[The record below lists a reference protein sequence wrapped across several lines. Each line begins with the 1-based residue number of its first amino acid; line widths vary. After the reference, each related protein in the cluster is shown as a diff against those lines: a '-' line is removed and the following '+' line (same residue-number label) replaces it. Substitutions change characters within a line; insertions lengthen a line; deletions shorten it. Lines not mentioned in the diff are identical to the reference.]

1 MQTRERLNTLIGI
14 RPSESDSTSL
24 MIAHSFFM
32 GMSMV
37 FFETAASALF
47 LAHYDAGALPW
58 VYLAATAVS
67 ITTGLTYTRIKDRVA
82 FAPLMTGTLLILF
95 ASVCLL
101 RLGLGL
107 AQTGWLIFAMM
118 VAYRL
123 LSILTD
129 LEYWAVAARLYDVQ
143 QSKRLFS
150 LIGSG
155 EVAARISG
163 ALSVPVLVGLIGVEN
178 LFWISAFG
186 LGACVVLLVVIFRRF
201 PDVASGAGESE
212 TTETVPK
219 DTRVMR
225 SLKSARYLRFIFML
239 AFFAVLG
246 KYFVDF
252 AFLTEMQTRSREV
265 ESLASFFGVFSG
277 ITQAINLL
285 VRFLVSGRL
294 LSRFGVRAGLLVLP
308 AAHILCT
315 VAIVV
320 TTSIPLPIVVFW
332 LVISNQGL
340 YKILKHPIDN
350 PSFKILYQPL
360 PRRDRLVAQI
370 GVEVI
375 VTPMAIAVGAALM
388 LLFGHAGTVSSG
400 AFGYV
405 MLANFVA
412 WALAAAF
419 AFREYGYALVTAL
432 QKRTLDRASFSLQ
445 DKGSIALVR
454 SKLESE
460 YPEDVIFALDLLQR
474 IDHPSLSRHW
484 TELLAH
490 PSAEVRRYV
499 LLQIEKRRPPGIH
512 EILGDFVGKEESPR
526 VKAAALRALAALG
539 DPLQRVPAYLRHPD
553 ALVERGA
560 LIALLSRRQEPSLSL
575 ARERLAELSSSRKS
589 EERALACKV
598 LGKTGWE
605 TPDEMLVL
613 LDDDD
618 VGVRQAALKAAGKR
632 GDASVLAR
640 VIADL
645 EEPRFRP
652 HATRALVKAGEHAE
666 PMLAEAL
673 SKPQISCHVR
683 ARIAGRLP
691 NFEHH
696 DVLWLAYDSSC
707 EPARQ
712 EALRSLSA
720 CGHRAIASEIP
731 TLVTRISREIE
742 EAAWELGI
750 IRSLTGQAEFEALT
764 ESLAEEVEGSRE
776 RVFLLLS
783 FVFGRTTLL
792 SARDNLES
800 TSREKRAY
808 ATEILDVT
816 LSQELKELTLP
827 LLERLSPSERSE
839 RLAPKFPQPE
849 RTTLACVE
857 ELLTRPDARI
867 RNWTRACAIYG
878 AAHFSSDDLNL
889 KTALTRLAED
899 RNPLVAETSRWAL
912 AKRRNGSPM
921 QEVNEMLT
929 IEKVILLKGVSMFSA
944 TSEDILADVAIL
956 LEEVELLPDELVFS
970 KGDRGDS
977 MYIVVS
983 GRVRIFDGENTI
995 NFLGEREIFGEL
1007 ALLDPEPRSA
1017 SVEAVE
1023 ETRLFRLGRDTLF
1036 ELMTDNIGVVSGIM
1050 QVLCRRLRRITA
1062 IATGGP
1068 R

>member
-1 MQTRERLNTLIGI
+1 
-14 RPSESDSTSL
+14 
-24 MIAHSFFM
+24 
-32 GMSMV
+32 
-37 FFETAASALF
+37 
-47 LAHYDAGALPW
+47 
-58 VYLAATAVS
+58 
-67 ITTGLTYTRIKDRVA
+67 
-82 FAPLMTGTLLILF
+82 
-95 ASVCLL
+95 
-101 RLGLGL
+101 
-107 AQTGWLIFAMM
+107 
-118 VAYRL
+118 
-123 LSILTD
+123 
-129 LEYWAVAARLYDVQ
+129 
-143 QSKRLFS
+143 
-150 LIGSG
+150 
-155 EVAARISG
+155 
-163 ALSVPVLVGLIGVEN
+163 
-178 LFWISAFG
+178 
-186 LGACVVLLVVIFRRF
+186 
-201 PDVASGAGESE
+201 
-212 TTETVPK
+212 
-219 DTRVMR
+219 
-225 SLKSARYLRFIFML
+225 
-239 AFFAVLG
+239 
-246 KYFVDF
+246 
-252 AFLTEMQTRSREV
+252 MQTRSREV
-265 ESLASFFGVFSG
+265 ESLASFFGVSRASRRQSTAG
-277 ITQAINLL
+277 SLPRL
-285 VRFLVSGRL
+285 GRL

-360 PRRDRLVAQI
+360 PRRDRLAAQI

-474 IDHPSLSRHW
+474 STIRHSRGIGPSSWRTLRRKCAATCCCKSRSGVRPDPRDH
-484 TELLAH
+484 
-490 PSAEVRRYV
+490 RR
-499 LLQIEKRRPPGIH
+499 
-512 EILGDFVGKEESPR
+512 FVGKEESPR

-598 LGKTGWE
+598 LGKTGLGD
-605 TPDEMLVL
+605 PDEMLVL

-645 EEPRFRP
+645 EEPRFRA

-720 CGHRAIASEIP
+720 CGHRAIASE
-731 TLVTRISREIE
+731 
-742 EAAWELGI
+742 
-750 IRSLTGQAEFEALT
+750 
-764 ESLAEEVEGSRE
+764 
-776 RVFLLLS
+776 FL
-783 FVFGRTTLL
+783 
-792 SARDNLES
+792 
-800 TSREKRAY
+800 
-808 ATEILDVT
+808 
-816 LSQELKELTLP
+816 P
-827 LLERLSPSERSE
+827 
-839 RLAPKFPQPE
+839 
-849 RTTLACVE
+849 
-857 ELLTRPDARI
+857 
-867 RNWTRACAIYG
+867 W
-878 AAHFSSDDLNL
+878 
-889 KTALTRLAED
+889 
-899 RNPLVAETSRWAL
+899 
-912 AKRRNGSPM
+912 
-921 QEVNEMLT
+921 
-929 IEKVILLKGVSMFSA
+929 
-944 TSEDILADVAIL
+944 
-956 LEEVELLPDELVFS
+956 
-970 KGDRGDS
+970 
-977 MYIVVS
+977 
-983 GRVRIFDGENTI
+983 
-995 NFLGEREIFGEL
+995 
-1007 ALLDPEPRSA
+1007 
-1017 SVEAVE
+1017 
-1023 ETRLFRLGRDTLF
+1023 
-1036 ELMTDNIGVVSGIM
+1036 
-1050 QVLCRRLRRITA
+1050 
-1062 IATGGP
+1062 
-1068 R
+1068 